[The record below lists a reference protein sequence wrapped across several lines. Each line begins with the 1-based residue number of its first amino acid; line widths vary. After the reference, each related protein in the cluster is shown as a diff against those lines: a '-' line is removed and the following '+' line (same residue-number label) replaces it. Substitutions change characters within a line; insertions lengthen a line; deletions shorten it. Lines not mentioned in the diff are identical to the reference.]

1 MPKMKRFKTDFP
13 GVTYY
18 EHATREYGINRPD
31 RYYTIRYYVNGRQ
44 VEEGLGW
51 SSEKWTPEKANIER
65 AKLREAARLGK
76 AAPKTLAEK
85 RHVEAARQ
93 KAEQEAAER
102 AKAEAIT
109 FQEFFENDY
118 FPTTERLKNHKT
130 IRAYYKNWINP
141 CIGHLE
147 MRNVGS
153 LDLER
158 IRKKMEQKGRAVKT
172 IHSVMAIIQR
182 VFTVAEEYG
191 KFHGKNP
198 VRNGIKKK
206 LKFDNRRIRFLTRDE
221 VEMILAE
228 CNRRNLDD
236 LSDLILASLH
246 TAARAGELFK
256 LEWSDINFE
265 SKIISFRD
273 PKNIVTKH
281 TPISDTLW
289 EILQRRKEES
299 TSEFVFPARGGKQR
313 TEVSNTF
320 ARIVKFL
327 GLNDGITDRRKKAV
341 FHSLRHTAASWLVGE
356 GIPLYTVQRYLG
368 HSQISLT
375 ERYSHLSD
383 DNLRAAT
390 RVFDTKQAEP
400 VTLKERVVNI
410 EKRKE

>member
-1 MPKMKRFKTDFP
+1 MPKMKRFKTGYA

-18 EHATREYGINRPD
+18 EHPTRRNGIQPD
-31 RYYTIRYYVNGRQ
+31 RYYSIRFYLNGKQ
-44 VEEGLGW
+44 IEEGLGW
-51 SSEKWTPEKANIER
+51 ATEGWTAEKANVER

-85 RHVEAARQ
+85 REAEAARQ
-93 KAEQEAAER
+93 RAEKEAAER
-102 AKAEAIT
+102 ATAEAIT
-109 FQEFFENDY
+109 FEDFFENDY
-118 FPTTERLKNHKT
+118 FPTTERLRNYKT
-130 IRAYYKNWINP
+130 IRAYYKNWIKP
-141 CIGHLE
+141 CIGHME

-198 VRNGIKKK
+198 VKNGIKKK

-236 LSDLILASLH
+236 LLDLILASLH
-246 TAARAGELFK
+246 TAARAGELFR
-256 LEWSDINFE
+256 LEWSDINYE
-265 SKIISFRD
+265 SRIISFRD

-281 TPISDTLW
+281 TPISETLW
-289 EILQRRKEES
+289 EIFQRRKEES
-299 TSEFVFPARGGKQR
+299 TSVFVFPARGGKQR
-313 TEVSNTF
+313 NEVSNSF
-320 ARIVKFL
+320 ARIVKYL
-327 GLNDGITDRRKKAV
+327 GLNNGITDRRMRVV
-341 FHSLRHTAASWLVGE
+341 FHSLRHTAASWMVGN

-368 HSQISLT
+368 HSQIALT

-390 RVFDTKQAEP
+390 KVFDNQLVET
-400 VTLKERVVNI
+400 I
-410 EKRKE
+410 SMEKRKEDVKY